1 MEQVRIGRLDN
12 LCEAI
17 AETRAHQNELRQTE
31 AGNEQA
37 ALRVM
42 QQYKASSYRHAGVEL
57 VRVPGDEKLRVRT
70 QREPTASSDAAGDG
84 DEAGDDNVDEDQGAD
99 QDTGEDSPAGDE

>member
-1 MEQVRIGRLDN
+1 MEQVRIAKLDN

-17 AETRAHQNELRQTE
+17 AETRADMNELRTTE

-42 QQYKASSYRHAGVEL
+42 QQHDVSAYRHSGVEL
-57 VRVPGDEKLRVRT
+57 LRVPGDEKLRVRT
-70 QREPTASSDAAGDG
+70 SKDNANSDAATGGGEATGAREDAI
-84 DEAGDDNVDEDQGAD
+84 AGDRTGSDETAEG
-99 QDTGEDSPAGDE
+99 